1 MSTATTTTAPT
12 SSLPMIGGWAA
23 TIGGLTITA
32 LGIVGAVWPDSADAP
47 WFAVAGVAALLL
59 ALGLGGLRVA
69 VRDVPT
75 AYRALLFST
84 VTTFLFA
91 LAHFYAVV
99 DVDKALPLFSAF
111 MLLTAIGMTVAGV
124 AVLRARIWPDRRRFA
139 LLAAGIW
146 PALTIPAGAALGD
159 IPHFTAIAVWGLLW
173 TTLGAIL
180 LNTGVR
186 HP

>member
-1 MSTATTTTAPT
+1 MSTATTTVGTPLPT
-12 SSLPMIGGWAA
+12 IGGWSAA
-23 TIGGLTITA
+23 IGGLALTV
-32 LGIVGAVWPDSADAP
+32 LGIVAAVKPGVAAAP
-47 WFAVAGVAALLL
+47 WFAIAGVAAFLL
-59 ALGLGGLRVA
+59 AIGLAGMRAA
-69 VRDVPT
+69 VKDVRT
-75 AYRALLFST
+75 AYRALTFST
-84 VTTFLFA
+84 ITMTLFA

-99 DVDKALPLFSAF
+99 DEDKAIPFFSAF
-111 MLLTAIGMTVAGV
+111 LLLSAIGLTVAGA

-139 LLAAGIW
+139 LLATGIW

-159 IPHFTAIAVWGLLW
+159 VPHFTAIAVWGLLW

>member
-1 MSTATTTTAPT
+1 MSTATTTTVGTPLPT
-12 SSLPMIGGWAA
+12 IGGWAA
-23 TIGGLTITA
+23 SIAGLAVTV
-32 LGIVGAVWPDSADAP
+32 LGIVAAVKPDVADAP
-47 WFAVAGVAALLL
+47 WFAIAGVAALVLSIGL
-59 ALGLGGLRVA
+59 AGLRTA
-69 VRDVPT
+69 VQDVRT
-75 AYRALLFST
+75 ASRALTFST
-84 VTTFLFA
+84 VTMVLFG
-91 LAHFYAVV
+91 LSHFYAVV
-99 DVDKALPLFSAF
+99 DVDKAIPLFSAF